1 MIHKLFVACLLFSVQ
16 IRAEESLTVLELKQK
31 GLMLKYTGFSEQA
44 IAVYEEALALAPD
57 DLYALAQL
65 SELYRATGQFQRGW
79 QLHLYRFGPKGFRC
93 GRRTLDLSKVAGK
106 TILIHREGGAGDNI
120 QFIRYAQLLKE
131 HGAYIIA
138 QAHPVAASL
147 LSTCPYLD
155 EVTDEDDAIFEARDG
170 DMMLWQQSFPLFFD
184 TTLPAPY
191 ITPDPHLTAQ
201 WGERVAADKNFKIG
215 ICWQTNPNLYLEK
228 MRSTR
233 RSIPLKL
240 FEAVMRLPNVTV
252 YSLQKQN
259 GEEQIKAL
267 SADAPLIVF
276 DDLDSEHGLF
286 IDTAALIPHLDLVLT
301 VDTSIAHLAGALGAR
316 TWVLLPFV
324 AEWRWMEGREDS
336 PWYPTMRLFRQ
347 TEMGTWD
354 AVIERVCQEITTL
367 IGEKVL

>member
-1 MIHKLFVACLLFSVQ
+1 
-16 IRAEESLTVLELKQK
+16 
-31 GLMLKYTGFSEQA
+31 
-44 IAVYEEALALAPD
+44 
-57 DLYALAQL
+57 
-65 SELYRATGQFQRGW
+65 
-79 QLHLYRFGPKGFRC
+79 
-93 GRRTLDLSKVAGK
+93 
-106 TILIHREGGAGDNI
+106 
-120 QFIRYAQLLKE
+120 
-131 HGAYIIA
+131 
-138 QAHPVAASL
+138 
-147 LSTCPYLD
+147 
-155 EVTDEDDAIFEARDG
+155 
-170 DMMLWQQSFPLFFD
+170 
-184 TTLPAPY
+184 
-191 ITPDPHLTAQ
+191 
-201 WGERVAADKNFKIG
+201 
-215 ICWQTNPNLYLEK
+215 
-228 MRSTR
+228 
-233 RSIPLKL
+233 
-240 FEAVMRLPNVTV
+240 MRLPNVTV